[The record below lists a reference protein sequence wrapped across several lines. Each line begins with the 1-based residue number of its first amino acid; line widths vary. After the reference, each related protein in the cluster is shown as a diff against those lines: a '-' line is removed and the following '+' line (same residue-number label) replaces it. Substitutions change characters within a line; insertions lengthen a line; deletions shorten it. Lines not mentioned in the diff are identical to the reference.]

1 MRNVCDIIDRRPFWV
16 PQDMPLHRVA
26 AELAERQLNAVP
38 VCTREGRI
46 IGVVSKTDLA
56 QHYVA
61 MAYQHGLGVERDE
74 RAAIAWYEKAAAAG
88 SAHAMSEAGVLFEL
102 RRDYARAFEWY
113 SRAASARNAH
123 ALFRLGI
130 MYQEG
135 WNVAVD
141 PARGLQLIEQAA
153 RLDSSA
159 AQHYLGLL
167 YFQGTRVPKSYV
179 RSYAWL
185 NLAAPKGAQY
195 ARTREIVEKHLSAEQ
210 LAEAQKLSIEW
221 TDKLSA
227 DRLSAD
233 KTARK

>member
-1 MRNVCDIIDRRPFWV
+1 MTTGGVLLLLMLSCPVDQAIPFCEALL
-16 PQDMPLHRVA
+16 Q
-26 AELAERQLNAVP
+26 AERGDV
-38 VCTREGRI
+38 
-46 IGVVSKTDLA
+46 DA
-56 QHYVA
+56 QQYVA
-61 MAYQHGLGVERDE
+61 MAYLHGLGVAPDE
-74 RAAIAWYEKAAAAG
+74 RAALGWYEKAASAG
-88 SAHAMSEAGVLFEL
+88 SAYAMSELGVLFEL

-113 SRAASARNAH
+113 SRAARGRNAH

-135 WNVAVD
+135 WHVASD
-141 PARGLQLIEQAA
+141 PIKGLQLIEESA
-153 RLDSSA
+153 RLNSSA

-195 ARTREIVEKHLSAEQ
+195 ARTRELVEKHLSPEQ

-221 TDKLSA
+221 SHSNEAQQT
-227 DRLSAD
+227 R
-233 KTARK
+233 RQ

>member
-1 MRNVCDIIDRRPFWV
+1 MHLMRRMMAGVFLLVMLTCPVEQSLPFCDAL
-16 PQDMPLHRVA
+16 QK
-26 AELAERQLNAVP
+26 AERGDV
-38 VCTREGRI
+38 
-46 IGVVSKTDLA
+46 DA

-74 RAAIAWYEKAAAAG
+74 RAAIGWYEKAAAAG

-135 WNVAVD
+135 WNVPVD
-141 PARGLQLIEQAA
+141 PARALQLIEQAA

-185 NLAAPKGAQY
+185 NLAATKGAQY

-227 DRLSAD
+227 DKL
-233 KTARK
+233 ARK

>member
-1 MRNVCDIIDRRPFWV
+1 MTAGVFVLLMLTCPVEQSLPFCDAL
-16 PQDMPLHRVA
+16 QQ
-26 AELAERQLNAVP
+26 AERGDV
-38 VCTREGRI
+38 
-46 IGVVSKTDLA
+46 DA

-61 MAYQHGLGVERDE
+61 MAYQHGLGVDQSE
-74 RAAIAWYEKAAAAG
+74 RAAIEWYEKAAAAG
-88 SAHAMSEAGVLFEL
+88 SAHAMSEVGVLFEL

-113 SRAASARNAH
+113 SRAAGARNAH
-123 ALFRLGI
+123 ALYRLGI

-135 WNVAVD
+135 WGVPAD
-141 PARGLQLIEQAA
+141 PVKALQLIEQAA

-167 YFQGTRVPKSYV
+167 YFQGTRVPKSHV

-185 NLAAPKGAQY
+185 NIAAPNGAQY
-195 ARTREIVEKHLSAEQ
+195 ARTRELVEKHLSPEQ

-227 DRLSAD
+227 D
-233 KTARK
+233 KVARK